1 LRAVTTTNQPQTL
14 TSVVRRWAPHLR
26 VVSVSNPEP
35 HLERLNVVATTSDPE
50 VARDAVLDLEA
61 EEGDDARIGLVAL
74 GPPTDERRPDGV
86 DPEGVARA
94 VGPRVV
100 VGGTIGAAAGA
111 GLGAAVAAI
120 SGAEASVVVVAALAG
135 AALLTVPGAIWATFS
150 RFGGSDAYR
159 QTFVDENIDELNV
172 VSLHTS
178 DRNEAE
184 RAMARLSARPE
195 LVVRLLDGDGNAVR
209 Q

>member
-1 LRAVTTTNQPQTL
+1 M
-14 TSVVRRWAPHLR
+14 
-26 VVSVSNPEP
+26 SNPEP

-74 GPPTDERRPDGV
+74 GPPKDEPDGV

-120 SGAEASVVVVAALAG
+120 SGAEASVVVVGALAG

-159 QTFVDENIDELNV
+159 QTFVDENLDELNV

>member
-1 LRAVTTTNQPQTL
+1 
-14 TSVVRRWAPHLR
+14 
-26 VVSVSNPEP
+26 VSVSNPEP

-50 VARDAVLDLEA
+50 VARGAVLDLEA

-74 GPPTDERRPDGV
+74 GPPTDEPDGV

-120 SGAEASVVVVAALAG
+120 SGAEASVVVVGALAG

-159 QTFVDENIDELNV
+159 QTFVDENLDELNV